1 MKIYTSNQIGVESN
15 CVYPNEVNAVD
26 VRSFEKAA
34 SFDHVMAK
42 YKNSYRSNDNFIE
55 SECVPMDIDN
65 DHSENPDDWI
75 SVNDL
80 KRIFDGVKFA
90 IVYSRNHRKEKNG
103 KAARPRMHIYFPIPK
118 VTNLAEYVGIKER
131 LAETYTFFD
140 GNALDGARFFFGVKN
155 PAVEIARG
163 RKYIT
168 DILNDE
174 FENFD
179 NSQDLIQQGSRNSTM
194 NHFAGRVLIRYGNT
208 DDARELFDKK
218 ASLCSPPLPDDEL
231 EQIWRSACKF
241 YKKVAA
247 SEDYVPPEEY
257 NERYEEYK
265 PEKLTDIAMA
275 EIFTKH
281 NKDKAIYTISQGWL
295 YWTGKKWEDSE
306 LKVMSLYM
314 ETAKKV
320 LENAS
325 IEFKE
330 TYQELAD
337 AEMMGSKEEKAQA
350 KLKVNTAKAYLNFAK
365 KMNDHGKVS
374 GILKLAKSLLEV
386 KNEKL
391 DADAF
396 ILNTPVGVIDL
407 KTSEIKE
414 HDPSYY
420 CTKITA
426 LAPSK
431 DNMDMWIDTLRDV
444 TGGDDEFINFLKFH
458 AGSTLIGHVY
468 EEALLIAY
476 GDGGNGKSTVFNS
489 EAHVLGDY
497 AGKIPAESLTTRAKN
512 VKVDLAELCGKR
524 FILASETEE
533 GQRLSSSM
541 LKQIASVDDISAE
554 RKYYA
559 PFSFTPT
566 HSTILYTNHLPKVGS
581 NDRGTW
587 RRIVVA
593 PFSVAIKNPKTDYI
607 DKLLEKAGGAILQW
621 MIEGAKEYIDAG
633 FKYPK
638 CNVVDDAKR
647 SYKEENDWINHFISD
662 KCIKGT
668 NYKEMSARL
677 YQVYREWAGSNGE
690 YIRNNRDFSR
700 ALIAE
705 GYEKKRTNRGIEWSG
720 ITINDLMESE
730 DDFL

>member
-1 MKIYTSNQIGVESN
+1 
-15 CVYPNEVNAVD
+15 
-26 VRSFEKAA
+26 
-34 SFDHVMAK
+34 
-42 YKNSYRSNDNFIE
+42 
-55 SECVPMDIDN
+55 
-65 DHSENPDDWI
+65 
-75 SVNDL
+75 
-80 KRIFDGVKFA
+80 
-90 IVYSRNHRKEKNG
+90 
-103 KAARPRMHIYFPIPK
+103 
-118 VTNLAEYVGIKER
+118 
-131 LAETYTFFD
+131 
-140 GNALDGARFFFGVKN
+140 
-155 PAVEIARG
+155 
-163 RKYIT
+163 
-168 DILNDE
+168 
-174 FENFD
+174 
-179 NSQDLIQQGSRNSTM
+179 
-194 NHFAGRVLIRYGNT
+194 
-208 DDARELFDKK
+208 
-218 ASLCSPPLPDDEL
+218 
-231 EQIWRSACKF
+231 
-241 YKKVAA
+241 
-247 SEDYVPPEEY
+247 
-257 NERYEEYK
+257 
-265 PEKLTDIAMA
+265 
-275 EIFTKH
+275 
-281 NKDKAIYTISQGWL
+281 
-295 YWTGKKWEDSE
+295 
-306 LKVMSLYM
+306 
-314 ETAKKV
+314 
-320 LENAS
+320 
-325 IEFKE
+325 
-330 TYQELAD
+330 
-337 AEMMGSKEEKAQA
+337 
-350 KLKVNTAKAYLNFAK
+350 
-365 KMNDHGKVS
+365 MNDHGKVS
-374 GILKLAKSLLEV
+374 GILKLAKSLLEI

-391 DADAF
+391 DADPF

-407 KTSEIKE
+407 KTSGIKE

-607 DKLLEKAGGAILQW
+607 DNLLEKAGGAILQW
-621 MIEGAKEYIDAG
+621 MIEGAKEYTDSG

-638 CNVVDDAKR
+638 CKVVDEAKR
-647 SYKEENDWINHFISD
+647 LYQEENDWLNHFISD
-662 KCIKGT
+662 RCIKDV
-668 NYKEMSARL
+668 NQKEMSARL
-677 YQVYREWAGSNGE
+677 YKAYRDWASSNGE

-700 ALIAE
+700 ALTAE
-705 GYEKKRTNRGIEWSG
+705 GYEKKRTNRGVEWTG
-720 ITINDLMESE
+720 LIINDFIESKDE
-730 DDFL
+730 FF

>member
-1 MKIYTSNQIGVESN
+1 MKIYASNLIGVESN
-15 CVYPNEVNAVD
+15 CVYPNKVNVVD
-26 VRSFEKAA
+26 VMSFEKAI

-55 SECVPMDIDN
+55 SDCIPMDIDN
-65 DHSENPDDWI
+65 DHSENPDEWI
-75 SVNDL
+75 SSDDL
-80 KRIFDGVKFA
+80 KRIFDGVKFS
-90 IVYSRNHRKEKNG
+90 IVYSRNHRKSKNG
-103 KAARPRMHIYFPIPK
+103 KSARPRMHVYFPIPK
-118 VTNLAEYVGIKER
+118 VTNLNDYVAIKER
-131 LAETYTFFD
+131 LADTYTFFD
-140 GNALDGARFFFGVKN
+140 CNALDGARFFFGVKN
-155 PAVEIARG
+155 PKVEMVRG
-163 RKYIT
+163 IKYIT
-168 DILNDE
+168 ETIKDD
-174 FENFD
+174 FEDFD
-179 NSQDLIQQGSRNSTM
+179 NSQDLIQQGSRNSTL
-194 NHFAGRVLIRYGNT
+194 NHFAGRVLIRYGKT
-208 DDARELFDKK
+208 DEAKKLFEKK
-218 ASLCSPPLPDDEL
+218 ADLCSPPLEDDEL

-241 YKKVAA
+241 YKKVAG
-247 SEDYVPPEEY
+247 SDGYVPPEKY
-257 NERYEEYK
+257 NERYEDYK
-265 PEKLTDIAMA
+265 PSELTDVAMA
-275 EIFTKH
+275 EIFSKH
-281 NKDKAIYTISQGWL
+281 NKSKAIYTISQGWL

-306 LKVMSLYM
+306 LKVMNLYM
-314 ETAKKV
+314 QTAKKV

-330 TYQELAD
+330 AFQELAD
-337 AEMMGSKEEKAQA
+337 AELAGKKEEKLIIKSNVNKA
-350 KLKVNTAKAYLNFAK
+350 KSYLNYAK

-374 GILKLAKSLLEV
+374 GVLKLAKSLLEI
-386 KNEKL
+386 KNERL

-396 ILNTPVGVIDL
+396 ILNTPIGVIDL
-407 KTSEIKE
+407 KTSELKE
-414 HDPSYY
+414 HNPSYY
-420 CTKITA
+420 CTKITNVS
-426 LAPSK
+426 PSN
-431 DNMDMWIDTLRDV
+431 DNMDMWLSTLNDV
-444 TGGDDEFINFLKFH
+444 TGGDKEFIKFLKFH

-607 DKLLEKAGGAILQW
+607 DNLLEKAGSAILKW

-638 CNVVDDAKR
+638 CKVVDYAKS
-647 SYKEENDWINHFISD
+647 SYQEENDWLNHFISD
-662 KCIKGT
+662 RCIKGP
-668 NYKEMSARL
+668 NEKEMSARL
-677 YQVYREWAGSNGE
+677 YQVYREWANSNGE
-690 YIRNNRDFSR
+690 YVRNNRDFSR
-700 ALIAE
+700 ALTAE

-720 ITINDLMESE
+720 ISINDSVESE
-730 DDFL
+730 DDFI